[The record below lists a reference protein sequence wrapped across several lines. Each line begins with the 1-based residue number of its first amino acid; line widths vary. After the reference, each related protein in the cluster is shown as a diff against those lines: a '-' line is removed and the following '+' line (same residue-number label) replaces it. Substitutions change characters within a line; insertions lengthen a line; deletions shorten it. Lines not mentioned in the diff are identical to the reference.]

1 VSEETEDT
9 IYDVMVEAGCSALQ
23 EHFLSLEDS
32 AEHAAIVVA
41 VYQKMREARKRVV

>member
-32 AEHAAIVVA
+32 A